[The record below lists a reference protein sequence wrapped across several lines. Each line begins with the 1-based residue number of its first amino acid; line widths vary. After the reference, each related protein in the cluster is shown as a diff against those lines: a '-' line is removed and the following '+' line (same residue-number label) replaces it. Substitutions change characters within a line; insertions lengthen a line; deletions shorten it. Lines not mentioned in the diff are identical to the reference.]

1 MNSTIKT
8 NKLNTIMSSAELAE
22 LGAENVAYIRP
33 ISSSEVI
40 EKFPVIEGLQPGQ
53 MLWALFA
60 ANGDPL
66 ALSDQQGGVLSNA
79 HELDLNPVSLH

>member
-1 MNSTIKT
+1 MNDTIKPNDPT
-8 NKLNTIMSSAELAE
+8 TIMSSAELAE
-22 LGAENVAYIRP
+22 LGAKNIAYIRP
-33 ISSSEVI
+33 ISSNEII
-40 EKFPVIEGLQPGQ
+40 EKFPVIEGLQPGK

-79 HELDLNPVSLH
+79 HELNLNPVTLH

>member
-1 MNSTIKT
+1 MNNSIETSDL
-8 NKLNTIMSSAELAE
+8 NKVMSLAELAE
-22 LGAENVAYIRP
+22 LGAENTAYIRS
-33 ISSSEVI
+33 ISSNEII
-40 EKFPVIEGLQPGQ
+40 EKFPVIEGLQPNQ

-79 HELDLNPVSLH
+79 HELDLDPVSLH